1 MCSVLHTATLLLLL
15 NLTLLT
21 GSLTGISPDIYTD
34 PNELAFEVYSSNNTL
49 EKSFFLIQP
58 TMDGS
63 IIAHLGSHNST
74 HFYKMASINVFLN
87 THIIF
92 VYKTHSSPLY
102 ALCSVENNYL
112 IAQQN
117 TFILCAFRVY
127 IQPFD
132 LHVFSNSSCTIRTVN
147 ESECAAKLD
156 LDFIKMQFRAHM
168 TESLTILVK
177 YNATAYQ
184 ANYTEPYFHYVER
197 SDITHSLI
205 HQSQVLPP
213 VTAIQKPD
221 FEWSNINHGISN
233 APLVQIGISSLRLN
247 HEFSLRVAVNRS
259 SQIHEFR
266 LGIQF
271 GPTVRF
277 VRPKPSKFWGV
288 KVIPSQYGVNIRFR
302 NKKPDMTQKLGAQIN
317 DKSFMNAAEL
327 IMEYIFQENH
337 PLGSSLNNRIDI
349 NSIDVSS
356 IDSGSRSSI
365 NVPLTQFKSDRLNTN
380 NLHGLDNEV
389 FLDNTSVDIESDFNE
404 DNQNMENNNLGIN
417 KHNSNN
423 NFIDNNDYSFI
434 KQPIIQVK
442 LIHFINQSN
451 LSKVTL
457 SSLNNF
463 INLDIPRL
471 LMQSNNMHIFVQ
483 FEPRDIIEPPWF
495 PAISS
500 PEPRKLRIIGL
511 IPEQHSGLLN
521 NDRSYEFSL
530 STHSVGRLVDLTR
543 SVFCRPSTTRGLSDT
558 LVDVII
564 SSSPACSISMRQAPS
579 EIENISPPF
588 NDGFLR
594 DLKLS
599 MLTKVS
605 GGFGMRTGWNDQ
617 LVLAL
622 PSSVEQTYRIPIVP
636 SIYGP
641 ISLDT
646 HWPWRDW
653 RGPTVRR
660 WMLEGFQIHTTKR
673 LLRKITSWKIPQNS
687 ALNSN
692 NPVIHP
698 QTENES
704 FAGMDRYEQTMVT
717 VTARIYTMKPGTGQR
732 IYLGSSF
739 IDKQQSSS
747 SFSIPPIRSEF
758 HTNEDGSGQLI
769 FDITRLLPSWAL
781 IVKPVKSHQ
790 SSNFDTISAAYL
802 YRDNFSGRPYL
813 IGRWPGKVEL
823 SLVATLGDFQPLA
836 TLSID
841 VVDFDDLTVHQPNSM
856 YTNENIDIVALKAE
870 CIDPHLELSG
880 SLNPATTGNSEGLL
894 FDSSSQDPYRKK
906 YSHLFD
912 DKYDGMRT
920 TTIQDYSL
928 PNPHRLNINLI
939 GRSPKS
945 VKLVTAAASS
955 TIRHPQS
962 FKFKLIWPDQNTP
975 RIMDT
980 VGPSVSSAVCP
991 IHLLVINIIL
1001 SDGSMIGAHTVP
1013 KNQLRISSY
1022 GSKYVW
1028 DPAMSVQPMNDERE
1042 YAQNITVPI
1051 NSLII
1056 WPAVL
1061 TDTKET
1067 KFHSLPLA
1075 IMDDV
1080 FVYIR
1085 KSGMVQDPG
1094 SPHNPSYWFSK
1105 QKKHKTS
1112 EKILRSSEQE
1122 KDSSVASSN
1131 TGSWLQFSTSF
1142 SLSNTDKSND
1152 SKNQY
1157 TQTVSLVTYI
1167 LVIIGCSAIFLLIIS
1182 CSIVIILRKR
1192 HSRQLK
1198 TENKINFNLLPSYQ
1212 GHLDEK
1218 LGKFDSDEPNDIGDR
1233 FLNGRLPVSHMI
1245 SSSGDQSTQMNITS
1259 TFCNINCGEPLIS
1272 GGCAVGSSPLCLES
1286 RTHIVS
1292 GRSCSSMGS
1301 VNSGTFINNNIKR
1314 SMIIDTT
1321 ANPYFICSESSS
1333 SGRVQHVSQR
1343 SCSTNLSPVNTP
1355 PAMINYQLAYD
1366 NPTSQENWNTP
1377 PANLSIHSNPHSKAL
1392 YYDGGNMDQ
1401 CVMWSTSHHVDGQ
1414 PCNGDYTSRLGS
1426 VGTAEGCSDEGVAS
1440 GIEVNSMSQE
1450 VNNNNTNGISY
1461 FPGSMKYKLDHIYQ
1475 QQRQTPNGFRSAND
1489 SFTGVISNNGNST
1502 TRNQSRDA
1510 PKKYKNNL
1518 LSGTILDSSGI
1529 CVGGGSLSG
1538 TSSGGDTSDYR
1549 QDRGH
1554 PGSLCQINGDMNSR
1568 PSQIMCSPTKEIDTN
1583 LNSVSCSMNAQKVAD
1598 LTWDCKTNSSPK
1610 NRHMFESFQ
1619 KVGLHVEQSE
1629 NVGENLRKGVMA
1641 RENNGLVN
1649 MRCTTTEDDSHSKL
1663 DANFCLNTHEL
1674 HSTNN
1679 PTGEDCDGFPLHVP
1693 SMMLLNGRVHSGS
1706 VTRSSLNSPIMPNRS
1721 YEYVE
1726 PNSYNSKQPSHGYKR
1741 SDSFGMATH
1750 GIPVAAVECYK
1761 NNDLTQK
1768 LVFDTDDFEIS
1779 CEKQNLFN
1787 RDSLT
1792 MVGTV
1797 DEMIGEISDIT
1808 DEGVILQK
1816 LTNKQA
1822 EITCNTDNNGITYL
1836 YKIPAPEV

>member
-1 MCSVLHTATLLLLL
+1 MCSVLYTARLLLLS
-15 NLTLLT
+15 NLILLIRR
-21 GSLTGISPDIYTD
+21 STGISPDIYTD
-34 PNELAFEVYSSNNTL
+34 PDELAFEVYSSNNTQ

-58 TMDGS
+58 AMEGS
-63 IIAHLGSHNST
+63 IIAHLGSYNST

-102 ALCSVENNYL
+102 ALCSLENNYL
-112 IAQQN
+112 VAQQN
-117 TFILCAFRVY
+117 TFIFCSFRVY
-127 IQPFD
+127 IQSFD
-132 LHVFSNSSCTIRTVN
+132 SHVFSNSSCTIRTVN
-147 ESECAAKLD
+147 ETECAAKLD
-156 LDFIKMQFRAHM
+156 LDFIKMQFLAHM

-184 ANYTEPYFHYVER
+184 ANYTEPYLHYVER

-221 FEWSNINHGISN
+221 FEWNNINHGVSN
-233 APLVQIGISSLRLN
+233 ASLVQIGISGFRLN

-271 GPTVRF
+271 GSTIRF
-277 VRPKPSKFWGV
+277 VRPKPSKFWGI
-288 KVIPSQYGVNIRFR
+288 KVIPSQYGVNFRFR
-302 NKKPDMTQKLGAQIN
+302 NKKPDIAQKLGAQIN
-317 DKSFMNAAEL
+317 DKSFMNVAEL
-327 IMEYIFQENH
+327 IMEYIVQENH
-337 PLGSSLNNRIDI
+337 LFGSNLNHH
-349 NSIDVSS
+349 IDVSS
-356 IDSGSRSSI
+356 IGSGSRSSVT
-365 NVPLTQFKSDRLNTN
+365 VPLAQFKSDRLNIN
-380 NLHGLDNEV
+380 NLHGLDDEV
-389 FLDNTSVDIESDFNE
+389 IFGNSSTDFESDFNE

-423 NFIDNNDYSFI
+423 NFNDNDYSFI
-434 KQPIIQVK
+434 KQPIIHVK
-442 LIHFINQSN
+442 LIHFMHQSN
-451 LSKVTL
+451 SSKVTL

-463 INLDIPRL
+463 INLNLPRL

-495 PAISS
+495 PAIST
-500 PEPRKLRIIGL
+500 PEPRKLCIIGL
-511 IPEQHSGLLN
+511 IPEQHSGPLD

-543 SVFCRPSTTRGLSDT
+543 SVFCRPSTSRGLSDT

-564 SSSPACSISMRQAPS
+564 SSSPACSISMRQAPP
-579 EIENISPPF
+579 EVENINPPF

-622 PSSVEQTYRIPIVP
+622 PSSIEKNYRIPIAP

-646 HWPWRDW
+646 YWPWRDW

-704 FAGMDRYEQTMVT
+704 FSGMDRYEQTMIT

-739 IDKQQSSS
+739 IDKQHSSS
-747 SFSIPPIRSEF
+747 SFSIPPLRSEF
-758 HTNEDGSGQLI
+758 HTNEDGSGQLM

-781 IVKPVKSHQ
+781 IVKPIKSYQ
-790 SSNFDTISAAYL
+790 SSSNFDTISAAYL

-841 VVDFDDLTVHQPNSM
+841 VVDFDDLTVRQPNSV

-894 FDSSSQDPYRKK
+894 FDSSSQDTYRKK

-912 DKYDGMRT
+912 DKYDGIRT

-962 FKFKLIWPDQNTP
+962 FKFKLIQSDQNTP

-1028 DPAMSVQPMNDERE
+1028 DPAMLIQPMNDERE

-1061 TDTKET
+1061 TDTKEA

-1080 FVYIR
+1080 FVYIK

-1094 SPHNPSYWFSK
+1094 IPQNPSYWFSK
-1105 QKKHKTS
+1105 QKKDKIS

-1131 TGSWLQFSTSF
+1131 TGSWLQFNTLL
-1142 SLSNTDKSND
+1142 SLSNTENSFKSND
-1152 SKNQY
+1152 SKDQY
-1157 TQTVSLVTYI
+1157 TQTVPLVTYI
-1167 LVIIGCSAIFLLIIS
+1167 LVIISCSAILLLIIS

-1192 HSRQLK
+1192 HSRQQK
-1198 TENKINFNLLPSYQ
+1198 TENKIQFKLLPSYQ

-1218 LGKFDSDEPNDIGDR
+1218 LGKFDSDEPNDIDDR
-1233 FLNGRLPVSHMI
+1233 ILSGRLPASHMI
-1245 SSSGDQSTQMNITS
+1245 SSTGDRSKQLNITS
-1259 TFCNINCGEPLIS
+1259 TICNINSGEPLIS
-1272 GGCAVGSSPLCLES
+1272 GGCAVGSSPLCPES
-1286 RTHIVS
+1286 RTHMVS

-1301 VNSGTFINNNIKR
+1301 GNSGTFINNNIKR

-1321 ANPYFICSESSS
+1321 ANPYLICSESSS
-1333 SGRVQHVSQR
+1333 SGRVQHVSQH
-1343 SCSTNLSPVNTP
+1343 SCSTNLSLVNTP
-1355 PAMINYQLAYD
+1355 PAMMNYQLVYD

-1377 PANLSIHSNPHSKAL
+1377 PANPSIHSNHHSKAL

-1401 CVMWSTSHHVDGQ
+1401 CVMWSTTHHVDGQ
-1414 PCNGDYTSRLGS
+1414 PCNGDYTSGLGS
-1426 VGTAEGCSDEGVAS
+1426 LGTAEGCSDEGVPS

-1450 VNNNNTNGISY
+1450 LNNNNTSGISCY
-1461 FPGSMKYKLDHIYQ
+1461 PGSMKYKLDHICQ
-1475 QQRQTPNGFRSAND
+1475 QQRQTPNSFRSVND
-1489 SFTGVISNNGNST
+1489 SFTGVINNSGNST
-1502 TRNQSRDA
+1502 TRYHSRDA
-1510 PKKYKNNL
+1510 SKKYKNNL
-1518 LSGTILDSSGI
+1518 LNGTILDSSGV

-1538 TSSGGDTSDYR
+1538 ASSGGDTSEYR

-1554 PGSLCQINGDMNSR
+1554 LGSLCQMNRDMNSR
-1568 PSQIMCSPTKEIDTN
+1568 SSHIMYSPTKEIDTK
-1583 LNSVSCSMNAQKVAD
+1583 LNTVSCSMNAQKVVD
-1598 LTWDCKTNSSPK
+1598 LTCDCTSNSSPK
-1610 NRHMFESFQ
+1610 NLHMFESFP
-1619 KVGLHVEQSE
+1619 KVSLHVEQSE
-1629 NVGENLRKGVMA
+1629 NIGEKLRKGVMVC
-1641 RENNGLVN
+1641 ENNVLIN
-1649 MRCTTTEDDSHSKL
+1649 MRCIPAQDDPRSKL
-1663 DANFCLNTHEL
+1663 DANFCSNTHDL
-1674 HSTNN
+1674 HSTHNS
-1679 PTGEDCDGFPLHVP
+1679 TGEECDGFSLHVP
-1693 SMMLLNGRVHSGS
+1693 PMMLLNSQVNSGS
-1706 VTRSSLNSPIMPNRS
+1706 VTRSSINSPIMPNRS
-1721 YEYVE
+1721 YDWVE
-1726 PNSYNSKQPSHGYKR
+1726 PNSYNPKQPSHGYKR

-1750 GIPVAAVECYK
+1750 RIPVAAVECYK
-1761 NNDLTQK
+1761 NSDLTPK
-1768 LVFDTDDFEIS
+1768 LDFDSDDCEFS
-1779 CEKQNLFN
+1779 CEKQNLFK

-1792 MVGTV
+1792 LVGAV
-1797 DEMIGEISDIT
+1797 DEMIGDISDIT

-1816 LTNKQA
+1816 SANKQA
-1822 EITCNTDNNGITYL
+1822 EITCNADNSGMTYL